1 MDGSQGMKEMKWTD
15 SIEKMALKVL
25 TRTLTYF
32 ARMQMVSSKSLPKH
46 QMERKAKMEKNEF

>member
-25 TRTLTYF
+25 TRTVGKKCCVY
-32 ARMQMVSSKSLPKH
+32 K
-46 QMERKAKMEKNEF
+46 